1 MYTIHKIQPT
11 PSRDEKPAKEEAEKA
26 RMDLSP
32 YLQNTAEIKEAMKEE
47 REAKKLAKKSKG
59 QEKAEAKEDRRKGK
73 KSPKEG
79 KRSYEGPS
87 SQICRQ
93 EEQ

>member
-1 MYTIHKIQPT
+1 MRNLRRRKPRRQGWTFRPT
-11 PSRDEKPAKEEAEKA
+11 FRIKAE
-26 RMDLSP
+26 
-32 YLQNTAEIKEAMKEE
+32 TKEALKEE
-47 REAKKLAKKSKG
+47 REAKKLAKKSKR